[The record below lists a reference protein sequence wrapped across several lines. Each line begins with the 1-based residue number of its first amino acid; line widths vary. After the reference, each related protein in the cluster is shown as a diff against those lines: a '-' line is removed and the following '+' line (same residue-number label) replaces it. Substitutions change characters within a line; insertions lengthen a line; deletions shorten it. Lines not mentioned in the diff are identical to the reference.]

1 LVRVVEGMGVVG
13 VMGVV
18 RAGGAMEVVM
28 AVGVK

>member
-18 RAGGAMEVVM
+18 REVGAMGGAM